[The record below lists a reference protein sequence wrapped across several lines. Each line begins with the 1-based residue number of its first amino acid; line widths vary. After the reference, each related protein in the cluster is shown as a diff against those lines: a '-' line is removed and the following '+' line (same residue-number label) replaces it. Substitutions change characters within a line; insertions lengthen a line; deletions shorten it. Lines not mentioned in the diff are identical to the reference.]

1 MKKYIIVLII
11 AGLNLTAC
19 TTLRKSTSST
29 ASIEPD
35 VFQYPTVVD
44 LEVGNKIEKTETWNF
59 NPFDKQKLKDRE
71 GNLIADMVKSENAD
85 VLLEAQS
92 TYTKVPFG
100 ERTLTVSGYPAKY
113 KDFRNATEE
122 DIKAFKKLNGT
133 DCENNNVVSQASA
146 SEKLQIQA
154 RTPKKKIT
162 NTGKEFVVRAGY
174 ALNGGLGTG
183 LVGNMGYTAGCELNS
198 YMKYNLYWNI
208 GIDFSSKGFDKYRSE
223 YRGYEDINIRTNALQ
238 IPLGIGYRLNLAKN
252 FGVALNTSMLFSF
265 DMSGNVTDKSYH
277 SNNNGYNNSQGK
289 SISLKDYD
297 NNYSIFDF
305 GFNIRMDIWI
315 SKIKLEVAY
324 KPYLAKVCGTKCHSL
339 SFGLG
344 YAF

>member
-19 TTLRKSTSST
+19 TTLKKSTSST

-44 LEVGNKIEKTETWNF
+44 LEVGDKIEKTETWYF

-71 GNLIADMVKSENAD
+71 GNLIADMVKSEKAD

-122 DIKAFKKLNGT
+122 DIKAFRKLNGT
-133 DCENNNVVSQASA
+133 DCENHNCNVSQTSA
-146 SEKLQIQA
+146 AGNIQTKA
-154 RTPKKKIT
+154 KVRKKMT
-162 NTGKEFVVRAGY
+162 LNTGREFVARLGY
-174 ALNGGLGTG
+174 ADNGSIGTG
-183 LVGNMGYTAGCELNS
+183 LVNQGGYTLGCEMNS
-198 YMKYNLYWNI
+198 YIKNNFYWNT
-208 GIDFSSKGFDKYRSE
+208 GIDFSSKGYE
-223 YRGYEDINIRTNALQ
+223 YEPSYNDNEYIEVRTHALQ
-238 IPLGIGYRLNLAKN
+238 IPLGIGYRLNFAKN

-265 DMSGNVTDKSYH
+265 DLTGTAEYRDYDYYGNFQSTTM
-277 SNNNGYNNSQGK
+277 
-289 SISLKDYD
+289 SLKDYD
-297 NNYSIFDF
+297 DNYSVFDF

-324 KPYLAKVCGTKCHSL
+324 KPYLAKVCGRKFQSL

>member
-44 LEVGNKIEKTETWNF
+44 LEVGDKIEKTETWYF

-71 GNLIADMVKSENAD
+71 GNLIADMVKSEKAD

-133 DCENNNVVSQASA
+133 DCENHNVVSQASA
-146 SEKLQIQA
+146 SEKLQIQT

-162 NTGKEFVVRAGY
+162 NTGREFVVKAGY

-183 LVGNMGYTAGCELNS
+183 LVNSMGYTISGELNS
-198 YMKYNLYWNI
+198 YLKNNFYWNT
-208 GIDFSSKGFDKYRSE
+208 GIDFSSKGFQKNSQKYNGNE
-223 YRGYEDINIRTNALQ
+223 EIEILTHALQ
-238 IPLGIGYRLNLAKN
+238 IPLGIGYRLNFAKN

-265 DMSGNVTDKSYH
+265 DLVGNVKDRSYYYGR
-277 SNNNGYNNSQGK
+277 NNNSTM
-289 SISLKDYD
+289 SLKDYD
-297 NNYSIFDF
+297 DNYSVFDF

-315 SKIKLEVAY
+315 SKVKLEVAY
-324 KPYLAKVCGTKCHSL
+324 KPYLAKVCGRKFQSL

>member
-19 TTLRKSTSST
+19 TTLKKSTSST

-85 VLLEAQS
+85 VLLETQS

-133 DCENNNVVSQASA
+133 DCESHDHNISQTSA
-146 SEKLQIQA
+146 AGNIQTKA
-154 RTPKKKIT
+154 RTTKQKII
-162 NTGKEFVVRAGY
+162 NTGKEFVVKAGFS
-174 ALNGGLGTG
+174 LNGGLGTG
-183 LVGNMGYTAGCELNS
+183 LVNSMGYTISGELNS
-198 YMKYNLYWNI
+198 YLKNNFYWNT
-208 GIDFSSKGFDKYRSE
+208 GVDFSYKGFLNN
-223 YRGYEDINIRTNALQ
+223 YEDIEILTHTLQ
-238 IPLGIGYRLNLAKN
+238 IPLGIGYRLNFAKN
-252 FGVALNTSMLFSF
+252 FGVAINTSMLFSF
-265 DMSGNVTDKSYH
+265 DLVGNVKDRGYH
-277 SNNNGYNNSQGK
+277 SNNHTM
-289 SISLKDYD
+289 SLKDYD

-315 SKIKLEVAY
+315 SKVKLEVAY
-324 KPYLAKVCGTKCHSL
+324 KPYLAKVCGKKCQSL